1 MATRK
6 TSTKTATIDPVALTT
21 AALKAI
27 KTAADYYR
35 VHNTTESDVFKT
47 AWDSLTNTEQNR
59 IDVLILDNEV
69 DIHLISNKLSACSSK
84 IQLEAV
90 KAEHGELAVRTAWK
104 LLSQQERDR
113 IKALCNNEHQ
123 SVEETPQPVT
133 ETPTIYNVDSPTQHP
148 RRSLFNISED
158 LERLNELLDEVG
170 DDTQQQEL
178 IQQWFEQ
185 LGEERDKKLDGYA
198 ALITEM
204 TARAAVRKAEGQR
217 LNELAASDESR
228 ARLLK
233 DRLKVFFETHNLKT
247 VETSRYKLQIQRN
260 GGKAPLILDES
271 VPANRLPE
279 QFQRVSINPDT
290 VEIREA
296 LERGEHLNFAA
307 LGERGTSLRIK

>member
-27 KTAADYYR
+27 KTADDYYR

-90 KAEHGELAVRTAWK
+90 KAEYGELAVRTAWK